1 MIRRIL
7 IKLFPFV
14 FVIFFIY
21 LESAPIYFFDN
32 ELVKP
37 LMTFTIIYCWIQ
49 HDGDRF
55 RPLWLLFFG
64 LFYDFL
70 KDGIVG
76 ITPFFFLTMYHLSNN
91 NIGFI
96 APNFLN
102 NTWIRFSITL
112 FFYFLSLFLINFLLE
127 DFSYAIYK
135 NSISVILSII
145 LFPLFYSLIQK
156 LSIMFGRLNDWKKRQ
171 FSATS

>member
-76 ITPFFFLTMYHLSNN
+76 VTPFFFLTMYHLSNT

-96 APNFLN
+96 AQNYLN
-102 NTWIRFSITL
+102 NIWMKFSIIL
-112 FFYFLSLFLINFLLE
+112 LFYFLSLFLINFLLE

-145 LFPLFYSLIQK
+145 LFPLFFSLIQK
-156 LSIMFGRLNDWKKRQ
+156 LSTMFGRLND
-171 FSATS
+171 

>member
-1 MIRRIL
+1 MISRIL
-7 IKLFPFV
+7 IKLFPYV

-21 LESAPIYFFDN
+21 LEAAPIYFFDN

-37 LMTFTIIYCWIQ
+37 LMTFTIIYSWIQ
-49 HDGDRF
+49 HDSDRF

-76 ITPFFFLTMYHLSNN
+76 ITPLFFLGMYHLSNN
-91 NIGFI
+91 NVGFI
-96 APNFLN
+96 AANYLN
-102 NTWIRFSITL
+102 NIWIKFSIVL
-112 FFYFLSLFLINFLLE
+112 IFYFMSLFLINFLLE

-135 NSISVILSII
+135 NSISVVLSII
-145 LFPLFYSLIQK
+145 LFPLFYSLVQK
-156 LSIMFGRLNDWKKRQ
+156 LSVMFGRLND
-171 FSATS
+171 

>member
-1 MIRRIL
+1 MISRIL
-7 IKLFPFV
+7 TKLFPFV

-21 LESAPIYFFDN
+21 LEAAPIYFFDN

-37 LMTFTIIYCWIQ
+37 LMTFTIIYSWIQ
-49 HDGDRF
+49 HDSDRF

-64 LFYDFL
+64 LVYVFL

-76 ITPFFFLTMYHLSNN
+76 ITPLFFLGMYHLSNN

-96 APNFLN
+96 AANYLN
-102 NTWIRFSITL
+102 NIWIKFSIVL
-112 FFYFLSLFLINFLLE
+112 IFYFMSLFLINFLLE

-135 NSISVILSII
+135 NSISVVLSII
-145 LFPLFYSLIQK
+145 LFPLFYSLVQK
-156 LSIMFGRLNDWKKRQ
+156 LSVMFGRLND
-171 FSATS
+171 

>member
-1 MIRRIL
+1 MIRSIF

-14 FVIFFIY
+14 FVVFFIY
-21 LESAPIYFFDN
+21 LESAPIYFLDN

-37 LMTFTIIYCWIQ
+37 LMTFTVIYCWIQ
-49 HDGDRF
+49 HDSDRF
-55 RPLWLLFFG
+55 RPIWLLFFG

-91 NIGFI
+91 NVGFI

-102 NTWIRFSITL
+102 NIWIKFSIIL
-112 FFYFLSLFLINFLLE
+112 LFYFLSHFLINFLLE
-127 DFSYAIYK
+127 DFSFAIYK
-135 NSISVILSII
+135 NFISVILSII
-145 LFPLFYSLIQK
+145 LFPLFFSLIQK
-156 LSIMFGRLNDWKKRQ
+156 LSVMFGRLND
-171 FSATS
+171 

>member
-1 MIRRIL
+1 MISRIL
-7 IKLFPFV
+7 TKLFPFV

-21 LESAPIYFFDN
+21 LEAAPIYFFDN

-37 LMTFTIIYCWIQ
+37 LMTFTIIYSWIQ
-49 HDGDRF
+49 HDSDRF

-76 ITPFFFLTMYHLSNN
+76 ITPLFFLGMYDLSNN
-91 NIGFI
+91 IVGFI
-96 APNFLN
+96 AANYLN
-102 NTWIRFSITL
+102 NIWIKFSIVL
-112 FFYFLSLFLINFLLE
+112 IFYFMSLFLINFLLE

-135 NSISVILSII
+135 NSISVVLSII
-145 LFPLFYSLIQK
+145 LFPLFYSLVQK
-156 LSIMFGRLNDWKKRQ
+156 LSVMFGRLND
-171 FSATS
+171 

>member
-1 MIRRIL
+1 MISRIL
-7 IKLFPFV
+7 TKLFPFV

-21 LESAPIYFFDN
+21 LEAAPIYFFDN

-37 LMTFTIIYCWIQ
+37 LMTFTIIYSWIQ
-49 HDGDRF
+49 HDSDRF

-76 ITPFFFLTMYHLSNN
+76 ITPLFFLGMYHLNN
-91 NIGFI
+91 NVGFI
-96 APNFLN
+96 AANYLN
-102 NTWIRFSITL
+102 NIWIKFSIVL
-112 FFYFLSLFLINFLLE
+112 IFYFMSLFLVNFLLE

-135 NSISVILSII
+135 NSISVVLSII
-145 LFPLFYSLIQK
+145 LFPLFYSLVQK
-156 LSIMFGRLNDWKKRQ
+156 LSVMFVRLND
-171 FSATS
+171 

>member
-1 MIRRIL
+1 MIRRIF

-14 FVIFFIY
+14 FVVFFIY

-102 NTWIRFSITL
+102 NIWVRFSFTL
-112 FFYFLSLFLINFLLE
+112 FFYFLSLFFINFLLE

-156 LSIMFGRLNDWKKRQ
+156 LSIMFGRLND
-171 FSATS
+171 

>member
-1 MIRRIL
+1 MIRSIF

-14 FVIFFIY
+14 FVVFFIY
-21 LESAPIYFFDN
+21 LESAPIYFLDN

-37 LMTFTIIYCWIQ
+37 LMTFTVIYCWIQ
-49 HDGDRF
+49 HDSDRF
-55 RPLWLLFFG
+55 RPIWLLFFG

-91 NIGFI
+91 NVGFI

-102 NTWIRFSITL
+102 NIWIKFSIIL
-112 FFYFLSLFLINFLLE
+112 LFYFLSLFLINFLLE

-135 NSISVILSII
+135 NLISVFLTII
-145 LFPLFYSLIQK
+145 LFPLFFSVIQK
-156 LSIMFGRLNDWKKRQ
+156 LSIMFVRLND
-171 FSATS
+171 

>member
-1 MIRRIL
+1 MIRSIF

-14 FVIFFIY
+14 FVVFFIY
-21 LESAPIYFFDN
+21 LESAPIYFLDN

-37 LMTFTIIYCWIQ
+37 LMTFTVIYCWIQ
-49 HDGDRF
+49 HDSDRF

-102 NTWIRFSITL
+102 NIWIKFSIIL
-112 FFYFLSLFLINFLLE
+112 LFYFLSLFLINFLLE

-135 NSISVILSII
+135 NLISVFLTII
-145 LFPLFYSLIQK
+145 LFPLFFSVIQK
-156 LSIMFGRLNDWKKRQ
+156 LSIMFVRLND
-171 FSATS
+171 

>member
-1 MIRRIL
+1 MISRIL
-7 IKLFPFV
+7 TKLFPFV

-21 LESAPIYFFDN
+21 LEAAPIYFFDN

-37 LMTFTIIYCWIQ
+37 LMTFTIIYSWIQ
-49 HDGDRF
+49 HDSDRF

-76 ITPFFFLTMYHLSNN
+76 ITPLFFLGMYHLSNN
-91 NIGFI
+91 NVGFI
-96 APNFLN
+96 AANYLN
-102 NTWIRFSITL
+102 NIWIKFSIVL
-112 FFYFLSLFLINFLLE
+112 IFYFMSLFLINFLLE

-135 NSISVILSII
+135 NSISVVLSII
-145 LFPLFYSLIQK
+145 LFPLFYYLVQK
-156 LSIMFGRLNDWKKRQ
+156 LSVMFGRLND
-171 FSATS
+171 

>member
-96 APNFLN
+96 APNFIN

-156 LSIMFGRLNDWKKRQ
+156 LSIMFGRLND
-171 FSATS
+171 

>member
-1 MIRRIL
+1 MIGRIL
-7 IKLFPFV
+7 TKLFPFV

-21 LESAPIYFFDN
+21 LEAAPIYFFDN

-37 LMTFTIIYCWIQ
+37 LMTFTIIYSWIQ
-49 HDGDRF
+49 HDSVRF

-76 ITPFFFLTMYHLSNN
+76 ITPLFFLGMYHLSNN

-96 APNFLN
+96 AANNLN
-102 NTWIRFSITL
+102 NIWIKFSIVL
-112 FFYFLSLFLINFLLE
+112 IFYIMSLFLINFLLD

-135 NSISVILSII
+135 NSISVVLSII
-145 LFPLFYSLIQK
+145 LFPLFYSLVQK
-156 LSIMFGRLNDWKKRQ
+156 LSVMFGRLND
-171 FSATS
+171 

>member
-1 MIRRIL
+1 MISRIL
-7 IKLFPFV
+7 TKLFPFV

-21 LESAPIYFFDN
+21 LEAAPIYFFDN

-37 LMTFTIIYCWIQ
+37 LMTFTIIYSWIQ
-49 HDGDRF
+49 HDSDRF

-76 ITPFFFLTMYHLSNN
+76 ITPLFFLGMYHLSNN
-91 NIGFI
+91 NVGFI
-96 APNFLN
+96 AANYLN
-102 NTWIRFSITL
+102 NIWIKFSIVL
-112 FFYFLSLFLINFLLE
+112 IFYFMSLFLINFLLE
-127 DFSYAIYK
+127 DFSYAISK

-145 LFPLFYSLIQK
+145 LFPLFYSLVQK
-156 LSIMFGRLNDWKKRQ
+156 LSVMFGRLND
-171 FSATS
+171 

>member
-1 MIRRIL
+1 MISRIL

-21 LESAPIYFFDN
+21 LEAAPIYFFDN

-37 LMTFTIIYCWIQ
+37 LMTFTIIYSWIQ
-49 HDGDRF
+49 HDSDRF

-76 ITPFFFLTMYHLSNN
+76 ITPLFFLGMYHLSNN
-91 NIGFI
+91 NVGFI
-96 APNFLN
+96 AANYLN
-102 NTWIRFSITL
+102 NIWIKFSIVL
-112 FFYFLSLFLINFLLE
+112 IFYFMSLFLINFLLE

-135 NSISVILSII
+135 NSISVVLSII
-145 LFPLFYSLIQK
+145 LFPLFYSLVQK
-156 LSIMFGRLNDWKKRQ
+156 LSVMFGRLND
-171 FSATS
+171 

>member
-1 MIRRIL
+1 MISRIL
-7 IKLFPFV
+7 TKLFPFV

-21 LESAPIYFFDN
+21 LEAAPIYFFDN

-37 LMTFTIIYCWIQ
+37 LMTFTIIYSWIQ
-49 HDGDRF
+49 HDSDRF

-76 ITPFFFLTMYHLSNN
+76 ITPLFFLGMYHLSNN

-96 APNFLN
+96 AANYLN
-102 NTWIRFSITL
+102 SIWIKFSIVL
-112 FFYFLSLFLINFLLE
+112 IFYFMSLFLINFLLE

-135 NSISVILSII
+135 NSISVVLSII
-145 LFPLFYSLIQK
+145 LFPLFYSLVQK
-156 LSIMFGRLNDWKKRQ
+156 LSVMFGRLND
-171 FSATS
+171 

>member
-1 MIRRIL
+1 MINKIFT
-7 IKLFPFV
+7 KLFPF
-14 FVIFFIY
+14 FFIIFFIY
-21 LESAPIYFFDN
+21 LETAPIYYYDN

-37 LMTFTIIYCWIQ
+37 LMTFTVIYCWIQ
-49 HDGDRF
+49 HDSERF

-76 ITPFFFLTMYHLSNN
+76 VTPFFFLTMYHLNNN

-96 APNFLN
+96 AINYLSN
-102 NTWIRFSITL
+102 NWIKFAFVL
-112 FFYFLSLFLINFLLE
+112 LFYFLSLFLINYLLK
-127 DFSYAIYK
+127 DFSYSISK
-135 NSISVILSII
+135 NSISVLLSII

-156 LSIMFGRLNDWKKRQ
+156 LSVMFGRLND
-171 FSATS
+171 

>member
-91 NIGFI
+91 NVGFI

-102 NTWIRFSITL
+102 NIWIRFSITL

-156 LSIMFGRLNDWKKRQ
+156 LSIMFARLND
-171 FSATS
+171 

>member
-102 NTWIRFSITL
+102 NIWVRFSTIL
-112 FFYFLSLFLINFLLE
+112 LFYFLSLFIINFLLE

-135 NSISVILSII
+135 NLISVVLSII
-145 LFPLFYSLIQK
+145 LFPLFFSLIQK
-156 LSIMFGRLNDWKKRQ
+156 LSIMFGRFND
-171 FSATS
+171 

>member
-1 MIRRIL
+1 MISRIL
-7 IKLFPFV
+7 TKLFPFV

-21 LESAPIYFFDN
+21 LEAAPIYFFDN

-37 LMTFTIIYCWIQ
+37 LMTFTIIYSWIQ
-49 HDGDRF
+49 HDSDRF

-76 ITPFFFLTMYHLSNN
+76 ITPLFFLGMYHLSNKNVGVIAANYLN
-91 NIGFI
+91 NI
-96 APNFLN
+96 
-102 NTWIRFSITL
+102 WIKFSIVL
-112 FFYFLSLFLINFLLE
+112 IFYFMSLFLINFLLE

-135 NSISVILSII
+135 NSISVVLSII
-145 LFPLFYSLIQK
+145 LFPLFYSLVQK
-156 LSIMFGRLNDWKKRQ
+156 LSVMFGRLND
-171 FSATS
+171 

>member
-1 MIRRIL
+1 MISRIL
-7 IKLFPFV
+7 TKLFPFV

-21 LESAPIYFFDN
+21 LEAAPIYFFDN

-37 LMTFTIIYCWIQ
+37 LMTFTIIYSWIQ
-49 HDGDRF
+49 HDSDRF

-76 ITPFFFLTMYHLSNN
+76 ITPLFFLGMYHLSNN
-91 NIGFI
+91 NVGFI
-96 APNFLN
+96 AANYLN
-102 NTWIRFSITL
+102 KIWIKFSIVL
-112 FFYFLSLFLINFLLE
+112 IFYFMSLFLINFLLE

-135 NSISVILSII
+135 NSISVVLSII
-145 LFPLFYSLIQK
+145 LFPLFYSLVQK
-156 LSIMFGRLNDWKKRQ
+156 LSVMFGRLND
-171 FSATS
+171 

>member
-1 MIRRIL
+1 MISRIL
-7 IKLFPFV
+7 TKLFPFV

-21 LESAPIYFFDN
+21 LEAAPIYFFDN

-37 LMTFTIIYCWIQ
+37 LMTFTIIYSWIQ
-49 HDGDRF
+49 HDSDRF

-76 ITPFFFLTMYHLSNN
+76 ITPLFFLGMYHLSNN
-91 NIGFI
+91 NLGFI
-96 APNFLN
+96 AANYLN
-102 NTWIRFSITL
+102 NIWIKFSIVL
-112 FFYFLSLFLINFLLE
+112 IFYFMSLFLIYFILE

-135 NSISVILSII
+135 NSISVVLSII

-156 LSIMFGRLNDWKKRQ
+156 LSVMFGRLND
-171 FSATS
+171 

>member
-1 MIRRIL
+1 MISRIL
-7 IKLFPFV
+7 TNLFPFV

-21 LESAPIYFFDN
+21 LEAAPIYFFDN

-37 LMTFTIIYCWIQ
+37 LMTFTIIYSWIQ
-49 HDGDRF
+49 HDSDRF

-76 ITPFFFLTMYHLSNN
+76 ITPLFFLGMYHLSNN
-91 NIGFI
+91 NVGFI
-96 APNFLN
+96 AANYLN
-102 NTWIRFSITL
+102 NIWIKFSIVL
-112 FFYFLSLFLINFLLE
+112 IFYFMSLFLINFLLE

-135 NSISVILSII
+135 NSISVVLSII
-145 LFPLFYSLIQK
+145 LFPLFYSLVQK
-156 LSIMFGRLNDWKKRQ
+156 LSVMFGRLND
-171 FSATS
+171 

>member
-37 LMTFTIIYCWIQ
+37 LMTFTIIYCWVQ

-91 NIGFI
+91 NVGFI

-102 NTWIRFSITL
+102 NIWIRFSITL

-135 NSISVILSII
+135 NSISVILTII

-156 LSIMFGRLNDWKKRQ
+156 LSIMFGRLND
-171 FSATS
+171 

>member
-102 NTWIRFSITL
+102 NIWIKFSITL

-156 LSIMFGRLNDWKKRQ
+156 LSIMFGRLND
-171 FSATS
+171 

>member
-1 MIRRIL
+1 MISRIL

-21 LESAPIYFFDN
+21 LEAAPIYFFDN

-37 LMTFTIIYCWIQ
+37 LMTFTIIYSWIQ
-49 HDGDRF
+49 HDSDRF

-76 ITPFFFLTMYHLSNN
+76 ITPFFFLVMYHLSNN
-91 NIGFI
+91 NVGFI
-96 APNFLN
+96 AANYLN
-102 NTWIRFSITL
+102 NIWIKFSIVL
-112 FFYFLSLFLINFLLE
+112 IFYFMSLLLINFLLE
-127 DFSYAIYK
+127 DFSYVIYK
-135 NSISVILSII
+135 NSVSLVLSII
-145 LFPLFYSLIQK
+145 LFPLFYSLVQK
-156 LSIMFGRLNDWKKRQ
+156 LSVMFGRLND
-171 FSATS
+171 

>member
-37 LMTFTIIYCWIQ
+37 LMTFTIIYCWVQ

-102 NTWIRFSITL
+102 NIWIRFSITL

-135 NSISVILSII
+135 NSISVILTII

-156 LSIMFGRLNDWKKRQ
+156 LSVMFGRLND
-171 FSATS
+171 